1 MLDINNQYTLF
12 KRQIDTEVLK
22 SFFNGTL
29 EEDVDMLEEAEFL
42 RTDTDYIDAVL
53 LVNEVRDSEKGA
65 LFDYE

>member
-1 MLDINNQYTLF
+1 MED
-12 KRQIDTEVLK
+12 EVLL
-22 SFFNGTL
+22 SHIDDFLTL

>member
-1 MLDINNQYTLF
+1 MED
-12 KRQIDTEVLK
+12 EVLF
-22 SFFNGTL
+22 SHIDDFLTL
-29 EEDVDMLEEAEFL
+29 VEDVDMLEEAEFL